1 MRRRTRLAA
10 LPVHRHS
17 LPQIAVDAG
26 LVALAYF
33 LAYRLRFDGGV
44 PSDYQ
49 QLFEHTLSFVVIG
62 SVRSSRASGSTGT
75 GCATRRSA
83 STCASCRPS
92 SRRCSRSSRYVAVVK
107 PKEIFVGYPRGFV
120 SVSIPTGV
128 LVLYGLLA
136 LVFLGAVRYAVHLY
150 FERPVGGYRARRG
163 ARSVL
168 IVGAGD
174 GGRLLLRE
182 ILRNPDL
189 DMRPVGFVD
198 DDPRKQGVRVDRGLD
213 VLGTT
218 EELGYVLDD
227 VEPDEVLIAIPS
239 APGTLRARVVR
250 ACRERGVRV
259 KTMPTVFELLQ
270 TGGGRY
276 IKQVREVRVED
287 VLGREPVRMEIEAT
301 GGYLTG
307 RCVMVTGAG
316 GSIGAELSRQ
326 IARVGPS
333 RLVLLDHAE
342 DNLFEITRELVEDR
356 HALNTVAVLADC
368 KEEERMREVFREH
381 RPTVVFHA
389 AAYKHVGL
397 MEDNP
402 VEAVRNNAI
411 ATRVMARVAGDT
423 GTKVFVQVST
433 DKAVDPATV
442 MGASKALAEWAAEA
456 ANARYED
463 TAYTSVRFGNVLNSS
478 GSVVPIFRRQI
489 EAGGP
494 VTVTDPDMTRFFM
507 TIPEAVQLVIRAGSL
522 AQGGEVFV
530 LEMGEP
536 VRIIDLAEDM
546 IRFSGLEP
554 GRDIAIEIVG
564 RAAGRE
570 AARGPVQR
578 LRAPGADA
586 GAEDPARAPARRRSG
601 VGRGDL
607 RPHRPAGARGR
618 RGGAGGHRLG
628 ARDGPRGRPGA
639 RAGADRGGRDR
650 ARRGRRAAWQP
661 HGLLDSLAARPWS
674 ISSRSRCRTRSRS
687 TAPTSASRRSSAW
700 PCSRSSTSRRR
711 ASCAACA
718 IGPAARPSARRRSRP
733 ARWRR
738 PRPRAAS
745 RRCRSRTAGRPPPAA
760 ATAAAAAAAGAPRA
774 PATASRRPRWSSRP
788 RAAPR
793 PATARRRPPRRPA
806 RASSPRPAARRRQR
820 RTPAERRR
828 CGEGR
833 RRREPLRRVPRAAAK
848 KDGEAEA
855 VAADGEPAR
864 PSSRPRPSRADAER
878 ASPRG
883 CEAERRGRGREA
895 EERRRRRGAE
905 AEKPADAAAQPGG
918 DAKQPE
924 AGRREAR
931 RRRRG
936 ARRRRR
942 QPPPEPEPSGRREG
956 DPMPNADDDERLRG
970 DPRSRPS
977 RARRRSRAAAPRP
990 PPRCASPAARPPP
1003 AAPARAGRRSPQPRH
1018 ARERDPAA
1026 ARSSCPRWSAPAC
1039 WCSWSSRCSSRAS
1052 SAAAAGEPVAHAEH
1066 DEQRHARGHPSSPSA
1081 LTPAVHQGG
1090 RAQRHHDPRPG
1101 LAARR
1106 TRSPRRAS
1114 ARSRRATT
1122 RISSAPTP
1130 P

>member
-17 LPQIAVDAG
+17 LPQLVVDAG

-44 PSDYQ
+44 PTDYQ

-62 SVRSSRASGSTGT
+62 SVTIFAGFGLYRHWIRYSSQREYLRIVQAVVTSVLALVG
-75 GCATRRSA
+75 
-83 STCASCRPS
+83 
-92 SRRCSRSSRYVAVVK
+92 YVAVVK

-128 LVLYGLLA
+128 LVLYGLLV

-150 FERPVGGYRARRG
+150 FERPLGGYRSRRG
-163 ARSVL
+163 AHSVL

-189 DMRPVGFVD
+189 GMRPVGFVD

-218 EELGYVLDD
+218 EDLPVVLED

-239 APGTLRARVVR
+239 APGTLRARVVS
-250 ACRERGVRV
+250 ACRARGVRV
-259 KTMPTVFELLQ
+259 RTMPTVFELLQ

-276 IKQVREVRVED
+276 IRQVREVRVED
-287 VLGREPVRMEIEAT
+287 VLGREPVRMDVEAA

-307 RCVMVTGAG
+307 RTVMVTGAG

-342 DNLFEITRELVEDR
+342 DNLFEITRELIEDR

-368 KEEERMREVFREH
+368 KEEERMREVFRDH

-397 MEDNP
+397 MEENP

-411 ATRVMARVAGDT
+411 ATRVMTRVAGDT

-456 ANARYED
+456 ANARYPA

-536 VRIIDLAEDM
+536 VRIMDLAHDM

-564 RAAGRE
+564 R
-570 AARGPVQR
+570 
-578 LRAPGADA
+578 
-586 GAEDPARAPARRRSG
+586 
-601 VGRGDL
+601 
-607 RPHRPAGARGR
+607 
-618 RGGAGGHRLG
+618 
-628 ARDGPRGRPGA
+628 RPGEKLHEDLFNA
-639 RAGADRGGRDR
+639 YEHPESTPAAKILR
-650 ARRGRRAAWQP
+650 ARRPAVDPAWVEATFDRI
-661 HGLLDSLAARPWS
+661 GLLVLEGDAAGLATTVSELATGRIATPDP
-674 ISSRSRCRTRSRS
+674 
-687 TAPTSASRRSSAW
+687 APA
-700 PCSRSSTSRRR
+700 
-711 ASCAACA
+711 
-718 IGPAARPSARRRSRP
+718 PAAAVALEPDESVELPPS
-733 ARWRR
+733 
-738 PRPRAAS
+738 RAAS
-745 RRCRSRTAGRPPPAA
+745 
-760 ATAAAAAAAGAPRA
+760 
-774 PATASRRPRWSSRP
+774 
-788 RAAPR
+788 
-793 PATARRRPPRRPA
+793 
-806 RASSPRPAARRRQR
+806 
-820 RTPAERRR
+820 
-828 CGEGR
+828 
-833 RRREPLRRVPRAAAK
+833 
-848 KDGEAEA
+848 
-855 VAADGEPAR
+855 
-864 PSSRPRPSRADAER
+864 
-878 ASPRG
+878 
-883 CEAERRGRGREA
+883 
-895 EERRRRRGAE
+895 
-905 AEKPADAAAQPGG
+905 
-918 DAKQPE
+918 
-924 AGRREAR
+924 
-931 RRRRG
+931 
-936 ARRRRR
+936 
-942 QPPPEPEPSGRREG
+942 
-956 DPMPNADDDERLRG
+956 
-970 DPRSRPS
+970 
-977 RARRRSRAAAPRP
+977 
-990 PPRCASPAARPPP
+990 
-1003 AAPARAGRRSPQPRH
+1003 
-1018 ARERDPAA
+1018 
-1026 ARSSCPRWSAPAC
+1026 
-1039 WCSWSSRCSSRAS
+1039 
-1052 SAAAAGEPVAHAEH
+1052 
-1066 DEQRHARGHPSSPSA
+1066 
-1081 LTPAVHQGG
+1081 
-1090 RAQRHHDPRPG
+1090 
-1101 LAARR
+1101 
-1106 TRSPRRAS
+1106 
-1114 ARSRRATT
+1114 
-1122 RISSAPTP
+1122 
-1130 P
+1130 